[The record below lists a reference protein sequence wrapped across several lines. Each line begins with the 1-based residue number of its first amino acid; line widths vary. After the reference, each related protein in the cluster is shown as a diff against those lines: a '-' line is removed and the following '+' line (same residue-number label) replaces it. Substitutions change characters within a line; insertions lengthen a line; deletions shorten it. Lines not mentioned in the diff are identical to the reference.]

1 MTVPDSEGTEVT
13 RHCVSMFLLFK
24 QFSAGPVTWP
34 HVPKRGGAVDALS
47 PRAGQWRE
55 SRATWCPRLLCGH
68 HTWTA
73 EPPCL
78 SFLTSSNNV
87 FFFPPSSHTASPP
100 CSEKLQAA
108 VSPGPLLQLTGAP
121 RTHPCSS
128 SGLIFSIP
136 VGGTFT
142 LLQRESSG
150 GPSLVLAETNCVPL
164 PVSSASHAHV

>member
-1 MTVPDSEGTEVT
+1 MAPCPKEGRGCGCAQSTGWSVEREPGHLVPTALMWTSHLDCRATLPLFSDQFQQ
-13 RHCVSMFLLFK
+13 RFLL
-24 QFSAGPVTWP
+24 
-34 HVPKRGGAVDALS
+34 
-47 PRAGQWRE
+47 
-55 SRATWCPRLLCGH
+55 
-68 HTWTA
+68 
-73 EPPCL
+73 
-78 SFLTSSNNV
+78 
-87 FFFPPSSHTASPP
+87 PPSSHTASPP

-142 LLQRESSG
+142 FLQRESSG